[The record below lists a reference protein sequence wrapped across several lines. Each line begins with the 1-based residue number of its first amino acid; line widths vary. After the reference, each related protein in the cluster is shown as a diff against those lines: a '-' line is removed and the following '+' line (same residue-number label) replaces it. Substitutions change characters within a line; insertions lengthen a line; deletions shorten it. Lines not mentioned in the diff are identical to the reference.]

1 MNTDFN
7 DIEALLA
14 SYLSGDISDEN
25 RIIVDS
31 WLKES
36 PENEKIFQEMKYGWN
51 AIPIL
56 QEMEQFN
63 SFEALKKIS
72 PLLEQEGSGIRW
84 IKILQRIA
92 AILIIPLV
100 AYAGYMTIS
109 NISLKKL
116 SETESIIQ
124 TISSRQGMVSQLTL
138 SDGTKVW
145 LNSGSTLQFPLRFTG
160 KKRQVKLKGEAYFEV
175 AKNENQPF
183 LLNANELNVEV
194 LGTSFNVV
202 SYDDESVSEVVLV
215 SGKVKLFAESDNR
228 EKQYGFMHPGQR
240 VVYTKKSQ
248 KVAYEEVD
256 VKKYVAWRN
265 GDLIFTDDSM
275 NEVVKRLSRWFNVEI
290 TIKDPEIN
298 DYIYKATF
306 SDETLSQVLYMLKI
320 SAPID
325 YRIIESKPLPDGTF
339 TKQKVILMK
348 KKE

>member
-25 RIIVDS
+25 RLVLDS
-31 WLKES
+31 WRQES
-36 PENEKIFQEMKYGWN
+36 PENEKLFREMAYTWD
-51 AIPIL
+51 AMPFL

-72 PLLEQEGSGIRW
+72 PMLDQEVSGTNW
-84 IKILQRIA
+84 VKILQRIA
-92 AILIIPLV
+92 AILIIPLL
-100 AYAGYMTIS
+100 AYASYLTIS
-109 NISLKKL
+109 NNSLKRL
-116 SETESIIQ
+116 SETGSIIQ
-124 TISSRQGMVSQLTL
+124 TISSSKGTVSQLTL

-160 KKRQVKLKGEAYFEV
+160 KHRQVKLIGEAYLEV
-175 AKNENQPF
+175 AKDENIPF

-194 LGTSFNVV
+194 MGTSFNVV

-215 SGKVKLFAESDNR
+215 TGKVKLFSGSYNSG
-228 EKQYGFMHPGQR
+228 KQYGFMHPGQR

-256 VKKYVAWRN
+256 VKKYIAWRN
-265 GDLIFTDDSM
+265 GDLIFSDDSM

-290 TIKDPEIN
+290 SVKDPEIN

-306 SDETLSQVLYMLKI
+306 SDETLSQVLNMLKI

-325 YRIIESKPLPDGTF
+325 YQIIESKPLPDGTF

>member
-1 MNTDFN
+1 VNTNFN
-7 DIEALLA
+7 DIEELLA
-14 SYLSGDISDEN
+14 SYLSGDLPDEN
-25 RIIVDS
+25 RMIIDS
-31 WLKES
+31 WRKES
-36 PENEKIFQEMKYGWN
+36 PENEKFFQEMQYGWN
-51 AIPIL
+51 VIPFL

-63 SFEALKKIS
+63 SFEALKKIT
-72 PLLEQEGSGIRW
+72 PLLEQESPGIRW

-100 AYAGYMTIS
+100 VYAAYMTIS
-109 NISLKKL
+109 NISLKRL
-116 SETESIIQ
+116 SESASIIQ

-160 KKRQVKLKGEAYFEV
+160 KKRQVKLTGEAYFEV

-183 LLNANELNVEV
+183 LLNADELNVEV

-202 SYDDESVSEVVLV
+202 SYDEESVSEVVLV
-215 SGKVKLFAESDNR
+215 TGKVKLFAKSDNI
-228 EKQYGFMHPGQR
+228 EKQYGFLHPGQR
-240 VVYTKKSQ
+240 VVFTKNTQ
-248 KVAYEEVD
+248 KVICEEVD
-256 VKKYVAWRN
+256 VKKYISWRN
-265 GDLIFTDDSM
+265 GDLIFRDDSM

-290 TIKDPEIN
+290 SVIDPEIN
-298 DYIYKATF
+298 DYVYKATF

-325 YRIIESKPLPDGTF
+325 YRIIESKPLPDGKF

>member
-1 MNTDFN
+1 VKTNFN
-7 DIEALLA
+7 DIEELLT
-14 SYLSGDISDEN
+14 SYLSGDLTDEN
-25 RIIVDS
+25 RVIIEN
-31 WLKES
+31 WRQES
-36 PENEKIFQEMKYGWN
+36 SENEKLFHEMQYGWN

-63 SFEALKKIS
+63 SFEALKKIN
-72 PLLEQEGSGIRW
+72 PLLEQESSGIRW
-84 IKILQRIA
+84 LKILQRIA

-100 AYAGYMTIS
+100 VYAAYMTIS
-109 NISLKKL
+109 NISLKRL

-160 KKRQVKLKGEAYFEV
+160 KKRLVKLTGEAYFEV
-175 AKNENQPF
+175 AKNENHPF

-202 SYDDESVSEVVLV
+202 SYDDESISEVVLV
-215 SGKVKLFAESDNR
+215 TGKVKLFAESDNR
-228 EKQYGFMHPGQR
+228 EKQFGFMHPGQR
-240 VVYTKKSQ
+240 VMYSKKTQ

-256 VKKYVAWRN
+256 VKKYISWRN
-265 GDLIFTDDSM
+265 GDLIFKDDSM

-290 TIKDPEIN
+290 SVVDPEIN

-306 SDETLSQVLYMLKI
+306 SDETLSQVLYLLKI

-325 YRIIESKPLPDGTF
+325 YRIIESKPLPNGKF

>member
-1 MNTDFN
+1 
-7 DIEALLA
+7 
-14 SYLSGDISDEN
+14 
-25 RIIVDS
+25 
-31 WLKES
+31 
-36 PENEKIFQEMKYGWN
+36 
-51 AIPIL
+51 
-56 QEMEQFN
+56 
-63 SFEALKKIS
+63 
-72 PLLEQEGSGIRW
+72 
-84 IKILQRIA
+84 
-92 AILIIPLV
+92 
-100 AYAGYMTIS
+100 MTIS

-116 SETESIIQ
+116 SEAESIIQ

-160 KKRQVKLKGEAYFEV
+160 KKRQVKLTGEAYFEV
-175 AKNENQPF
+175 AKNENHPF
-183 LLNANELNVEV
+183 VLNANELNIEV

-215 SGKVKLFAESDNR
+215 TGKVKLFAKSDNI

-240 VVYTKKSQ
+240 VVFTKNTQ
-248 KVAYEEVD
+248 EAVCEEVD
-256 VKKYVAWRN
+256 VKKYIAWRN
-265 GDLIFTDDSM
+265 GDLIFRDDSM

-290 TIKDPEIN
+290 SVKDPEIN

-306 SDETLSQVLYMLKI
+306 SDETLSQVLNMLKI

-325 YRIIESKPLPDGTF
+325 YRIIESKPLPDGKF